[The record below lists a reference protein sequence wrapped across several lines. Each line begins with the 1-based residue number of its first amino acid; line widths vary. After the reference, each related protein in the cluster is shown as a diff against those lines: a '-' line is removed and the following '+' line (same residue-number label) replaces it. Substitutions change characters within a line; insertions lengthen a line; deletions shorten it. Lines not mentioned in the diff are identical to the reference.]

1 MSQRPLVLFDMY
13 TKAKEPFLTV
23 IRLWDNMSDNI
34 MCAKYDPLNIGEGE
48 AGMECST
55 LGSVDSS
62 TISTTSSLSRKRK
75 LTNDP
80 PVGIQD
86 LTKSMTDLYYTYTST
101 VTKVKKV
108 KNTNKKEMGVVS
120 MSLKDLHEA
129 IDQYKTHIVFLKEM
143 DICSEEEKCDTVG
156 KIKELFAEIKSRT
169 SSSTNNNI
177 IS

>member
-1 MSQRPLVLFDMY
+1 MLFDIY

-34 MCAKYDPLNIGEGE
+34 LCAKYNPLSVGEGE
-48 AGMECST
+48 DGMECST
-55 LGSVDSS
+55 LGIMDSS
-62 TISTTSSLSRKRK
+62 TVATSPSSSRKQK
-75 LTNDP
+75 NTNDP
-80 PVGIQD
+80 AVGIKD
-86 LTKSMTDLYYTYTST
+86 VMKSMPDLCHTYKST
-101 VTKVKKV
+101 ISKVEKE
-108 KNTNKKEMGVVS
+108 KNTNKKKMEMDS
-120 MSLKDLHEA
+120 RSLKDLYEA
-129 IDQYKTHIVFLKEM
+129 IDQYKKHIVFLKEM